1 MLHASSLR
9 PDTRRVLERL
19 SGRPDIEGF
28 TLIGGTALA
37 LRHGHRESED
47 IDLVWTAGELPR
59 AVVRRI
65 VEELPEQ
72 GPAVDYIPKLQKD
85 LAENDGVYLADHQQD
100 WLVDGVKV
108 TFYSPEERNRKIV
121 MEDSPEPFGH
131 LTVASD
137 EALFKLK
144 SAVLLDRSTS
154 RDLFDL
160 WYMCTT
166 QDRTVGQI
174 LANMREWDRHQTV
187 DMHLARI
194 APAAFRSL
202 DPLFTTRLAGA
213 PSGPEALLREMKS
226 LVDGHRRF
234 LAKQA
239 ALATGIAGAGTQR
252 S

>member
-19 SGRPDIEGF
+19 SERPDVKGF

-47 IDLVWTAGELPR
+47 IDLVWTEGDLPKATIR
-59 AVVRRI
+59 TI

-72 GPAVDYIPKLQKD
+72 GPAQDYIPKLQKD
-85 LAENDGVYLADHQQD
+85 LATNDGVYLGDHQQD

-108 TFYSPEERNRKIV
+108 TFYSPEDRNRTIV
-121 MEDSPEPFGH
+121 VDDTPEPFGH
-131 LTVASD
+131 LAVASD
-137 EALFKLK
+137 EALFKMK
-144 SAVLLDRSTS
+144 SAVLLDRSAS

-160 WYMCTT
+160 WYLCTT
-166 QDRTVGQI
+166 QSRTVGQI
-174 LANMREWDRHQTV
+174 LANMRQWDRHKTV

-194 APAAFRSL
+194 APGALQKL
-202 DPLFTTRLAGA
+202 DPLFTTRMPGA
-213 PSGPEALLREMKS
+213 PSDPEALLREMKE
-226 LVDGHRRF
+226 LADLHRRH

-239 ALATGIAGAGTQR
+239 ALAAGLAGPGLR
-252 S
+252 P